1 MNKKFLSAIL
11 FGALMV
17 TSTGTFVSCKDYDDD
32 IDELWD
38 AMDGKAAITDL
49 TTQVSNMQSALDAAK
64 SSAEGALAKAEEAK
78 KAAET
83 AGGDITEINA
93 EIEALQKKIKDLENA
108 TIDVDAL
115 KAELK
120 QAVADEIKAADIDG
134 LKKKVEDQLKIVTD
148 LAGSFLTMVT
158 EIDLYYKAGQDDNSV
173 ANILNFVNTKEKD
186 NKFGP
191 NGEIVFTKGT
201 EVTNPTSVIV
211 RVVPSNAELT
221 PAMIS
226 LINGKGESIMDNVT
240 VTSVEPYSELMT
252 RGSSTG
258 LWKINFALN
267 KYNEDEFKSI
277 QYKNP
282 ASNLGRILYAIA
294 VNDTK
299 TTEGEEK
306 RAAISDYALTLNYD
320 DALAASKLNYK
331 VAGRSVDYIHNRFS
345 ASEAPA
351 SASTSNVEDY
361 IWKQNAAVA
370 IAQDK
375 SNVFKKA
382 EQTIADD
389 DNRQQRASL
398 NVEVGVPFEVELTAG
413 EARGQIVW
421 NDWNGNGV
429 QDAGE
434 TYTKTV
440 QPRAFYVTLDKSH
453 AIESAPS
460 EINAWESYKIQGL
473 NQVVDKTSKLKI
485 TIPAEA
491 AKGDYIGF
499 RVHAVN
505 YDGTLV
511 DPDGRAFYVYVAG
524 AKTTSSADLMFKPA
538 TYADATTK
546 FNSDKQSLSTAK
558 WASATYAQL
567 MKIYD
572 NSDARQNNI
581 AGTLNLSLN
590 NFYMIAGN
598 TATGLN
604 IVAQMTDANA
614 LATYTKIQIQG
625 ADMMKLED
633 GKTYTAI
640 INLYN
645 GNANNSIVETV
656 TVTFTKVLPTFPSAV
671 KPVTNA
677 IVGGVLKIYP
687 KVKDNDKAIYDLD
700 NVWHGIDAHTT
711 FAEKI
716 ADPTEAT
723 INYVTTAR
731 TALPSTP
738 NVSDKEP
745 ALTAPAVLV
754 NPENEKYG
762 TKYPMVVTYDY
773 GMLSTNDADGDE
785 NDNTFITTWDT
796 QFDVIFGNYIKDCTI
811 KWAGAAPKL
820 YYAGSNVGNG
830 LSWIK
835 LSDLN
840 ITDWYNQDVNLFNC
854 DYIASPAATN
864 VKVNL
869 LTGAD
874 YKTEDEFYT
883 ATVEKDYV
891 IGKDKDGNDIKAD
904 IILLKAT
911 REAAQGADVLTKI
924 KFTIT
929 DIFGYKISQTFE
941 PFTMTYQK

>member
-32 IDELWD
+32 IDNLQEQID
-38 AMDGKAAITDL
+38 KKAAITDL
-49 TTQVSNMQSALDAAK
+49 TTQVGNMQSALDAAK
-64 SSAEGALAKAEEAK
+64 SSATDALAKAEEAK
-78 KAAET
+78 KAAEAT
-83 AGGDITEINA
+83 GSDITELGK
-93 EIEALQKKIKDLENA
+93 EISALQNKIKAIEDA
-108 TIDVDAL
+108 TIDVEAL

-120 QAVADEIKAADIDG
+120 NTIAESVKEADIPG
-134 LKKKVEDQLKIVTD
+134 LKKEVEDQLKVVKE
-148 LAGSFLTMVT
+148 LAGGFLTMVT
-158 EIDLYYKAGQDDNSV
+158 EIDLWYKSGMD
-173 ANILNFVNTKEKD
+173 ANLRELPLNFVNTVEKD

-201 EVTNPTSVIV
+201 EVKTPASVIV

-221 PAMIS
+221 PSMIS
-226 LINGKGESIMDNVT
+226 LINGKGESIMNNVT
-240 VTSVEPYSELMT
+240 VTSVEPYSELLT

-258 LWKINFALN
+258 LWKINFELN
-267 KYNEDEFKSI
+267 KYNEDAFKAI
-277 QYKNP
+277 QFKNP
-282 ASNLGRILYAIA
+282 AYNNGKILYAIA
-294 VNDTK
+294 VNDTQ
-299 TTEGEEK
+299 TAEGEEK
-306 RAAISDYALTLNYD
+306 RAAISDYVLTLDYD
-320 DALAASKLNYK
+320 DALSASKLNFN
-331 VAGRSVDYIHNRFS
+331 VAGRSVNSIHNRFS
-345 ASEAPA
+345 ASETGV
-351 SASTSNVEDY
+351 STTNVEDY
-361 IWKQNAAVA
+361 IWKKDAAVA

-375 SNVFKKA
+375 SNVLAKTS
-382 EQTIADD
+382 QTEDSD
-389 DNRQQRASL
+389 DNRQNWSSP
-398 NVEVGVPFEVELTAG
+398 NVEVGVPFEVALTAG
-413 EARGQIVW
+413 EVRGQIVW
-421 NDWNGNGV
+421 NDWNGNDV

-453 AIESAPS
+453 AVESAPS

-473 NQVVDKTSKLKI
+473 NQVVDKASKLKI

-538 TYADATTK
+538 THAVAATT
-546 FNSDKQSLSTAK
+546 FDSDKQSLSTAK
-558 WASATYAQL
+558 WASATSASL
-567 MKIYD
+567 VKIYD
-572 NSDARQNNI
+572 NSDARQTNI
-581 AGTLNLSLN
+581 STSLDLSLN
-590 NFYMIAGN
+590 NFYMLAGDTE
-598 TATGLN
+598 TAFST
-604 IVAQMTDANA
+604 VAQMTDAQT
-614 LATYTKIQIQG
+614 LATYTKVQIKN
-625 ADMMKLED
+625 ANMMKLKD

-645 GNANNSIVETV
+645 SNANNSIVETV
-656 TVTFTKVLPTFPSAV
+656 TVTFTKVLPTFPAAV

-687 KVKDNDKAIYDLD
+687 KVKENDKAIYDLD
-700 NVWHGIDAHTT
+700 NVWHGIDAYTT

-716 ADPTEAT
+716 ADPTKAT
-723 INYVTTAR
+723 INYVVTAR
-731 TALPSTP
+731 TTVPATP
-738 NVSDKEP
+738 VVDDKAP
-745 ALTAPAVLV
+745 ALTAPADLV

-773 GMLSTNDADGDE
+773 GMLSTDNADGDE
-785 NDNTFITTWDT
+785 NNGTFITTWGT
-796 QFDVIFGNYIKDCTI
+796 QFDVVFGNYVKDCTI
-811 KWAGAAPKL
+811 KWAGTAPKL
-820 YYAGSNVGNG
+820 YYAGSNVNNG

-835 LSDLN
+835 LSDLK
-840 ITDWYNQDVNLFNC
+840 ITDWYNQNVNLFNC

-874 YKTEDEFYT
+874 YKTVDEFYT
-883 ATVEKDYV
+883 ATIEKDYV
-891 IGKDKDGNDIKAD
+891 VGKDKDGNDVKAD
-904 IILLKAT
+904 VILLKAI

-929 DIFGYKISQTFE
+929 DIFGYKVSQSFE